1 MTYTVVTLPHATQR
15 VNPAG
20 FCERVNGIWFVCL
33 ETSND
38 LMFSTSNGVVWAKA
52 DDSET
57 GHTGV
62 VTYVGWDGTR
72 YVRIRGGLLAYST
85 DLQAW
90 TAKASP
96 FTVATWPARMAW
108 NGTNWCTSGRAES
121 GTQYIA
127 YATDPTGTWT
137 KQSTGLT
144 TAPGVTVVSF
154 DGTWFLGSED
164 AIESSTNLTSWTSL
178 AWSAGGQI
186 DLFSDGTALF
196 ASYNTKLRQYH
207 GTDAYWANDGWDYLC
222 QSAGSALSHRGVIN
236 SRFAHFD
243 TVGQSYLHTGRYDA
257 ETEYVLNRLASTWAG
272 TAKTVSAICHGGD
285 SYLAFIEDT
294 GTPHQADHAVPVE
307 VTTNRMA
314 YFRLSN
320 INLSS
325 GSTLKIGDLRLLKDG
340 TRVAQSVINADSS
353 PTTGTLANLIDGSLS
368 STAEW
373 TTRPDSIT
381 TNYVGTQLLNQT
393 AIGAGDS
400 SSKHPYDWN
409 LDGSVDQ
416 QRWYRLARAYHQ
428 RFPGTNTLAQ
438 PRGFFFDAAAT
449 SFDYGTLLTAK
460 AAPTLPSLGGGDHYE
475 PEQYL
480 FVNGYWI
487 LTFYNVAY
495 DSTPAYYSADLTTW
509 GSLGDAA
516 GSGWAGVW
524 YANGK
529 WFKMTDALYQSSAIN
544 GSWVAVPL
552 PSGWTFINEVLGYF
566 DGFYWLRKGTG
577 ATSYAYSSD
586 LVNWAFRDP
595 TSQVQQRLPIDTTF
609 TPHWITAS
617 GVSTSKLTAATG
629 SGASISYAVKLASED
644 TSGDNVT
651 LYRNGLHHYAYRN
664 NFDGDVQY
672 LRYDQTSE
680 AFAVCPTFYTFD
692 SQPMGVDAAGRMWL
706 RRSNETA
713 MALGDSTQLYV
724 YTPGSVCWKRLD
736 FSLSPGADEWVQ
748 ARVFSAGNEQMW
760 VTFDYAT
767 NTTKVYAFNYTAPTT
782 SLTETADGDDNQSV
796 MPSYYA
802 TVRDGI
808 RATTSATL
816 QAAYNQALSESALGQ
831 VVLAAGKHFEALIS
845 EAVTGNVAAA
855 LALSARL
862 VELSTASDVP
872 ASQAQLVVDLAE
884 VIVALSSL
892 AHGTTYDFLETAAA
906 NDTVA
911 PRVTALALLLESMLA
926 ADTPTPT
933 LTLISVVEEGGTADD
948 TPASLLSA
956 VTLLT
961 EAATAGVLL
970 RLGDDYYVGWAM
982 NPEAVQT
989 RNGMQPAVTQYQNFP
1004 FNSFAKLSGRYYAA
1018 ASDGIYELTGSDDAG
1033 TPIVGYLKS
1042 GKLDFGSSTHK
1053 RMDSAYF
1060 AVATDGVVR
1069 LKTIT
1074 HDRGE
1079 NIETWYQVVSRDDGA
1094 VAENIRLKIGKGLK
1108 SRYWQFELVVEDAS
1122 SFELEEFMLIPLNLT
1137 RRL

>member
-373 TTRPDSIT
+373 TTQPDSIT

-529 WFKMTDALYQSSAIN
+529 WFKQTDTLYQASTIN
-544 GSWVAVPL
+544 GSWTAVPL
-552 PSGWTFINEVLGYF
+552 PSGWTFVNEVLGYF

-577 ATSYAYSSD
+577 STSYAYSSD
-586 LVNWAFRDP
+586 LVDWAFRDP
-595 TSQVQQRLPIDTTF
+595 TAQVAQRLPIDASF

-629 SGASISYAVKLASED
+629 SGTSISYAVKLASED

-767 NTTKVYAFNYTAPTT
+767 NTTKVYSFAYSGPSDTLAETSDAANTATATASLYDAIRETLLCAADCDESAHYNLSMSEAQAAIDSLIGGKLFQDAVSEVADGGVSTVVEIALRMVEQVAASDAALTSWQTAMTVAEVATALDLVAAGWAFSVVETAEANDTITPFVAMLATLLEEAVAT
-782 SLTETADGDDNQSV
+782 DTLSNTLTVTVVSTETAAGADTVTTMAEFFETMDESV
-796 MPSYYA
+796 VA
-802 TVRDGI
+802 
-808 RATTSATL
+808 
-816 QAAYNQALSESALGQ
+816 
-831 VVLAAGKHFEALIS
+831 
-845 EAVTGNVAAA
+845 AVT
-855 LALSARL
+855 
-862 VELSTASDVP
+862 
-872 ASQAQLVVDLAE
+872 
-884 VIVALSSL
+884 
-892 AHGTTYDFLETAAA
+892 
-906 NDTVA
+906 
-911 PRVTALALLLESMLA
+911 
-926 ADTPTPT
+926 
-933 LTLISVVEEGGTADD
+933 
-948 TPASLLSA
+948 
-956 VTLLT
+956 
-961 EAATAGVLL
+961 L
-970 RLGDDYYVGWAM
+970 RLGDDVYTGWAL
-982 NPEAVQT
+982 NTEEGAVSEFQ
-989 RNGMQPAVTQYQNFP
+989 RYE
-1004 FNSFAKLSGRYYAA
+1004 FNSFCQLRGEYYAA
-1018 ASDGIYELTGSDDAG
+1018 GTDGIYRIGGSSDAG
-1033 TPIVGYLKS
+1033 EAIVGYLKT
-1042 GKLDFGSSTHK
+1042 GLLDFGSSLQK
-1053 RMDSAYF
+1053 RMDSAWL
-1060 AVATDGVVR
+1060 AIATDGAVRMKVV
-1069 LKTIT
+1069 TT
-1074 HDRGE
+1074 DGGE
-1079 NIETWYQVVSRDDGA
+1079 AEETWYQVVSKDDGA
-1094 VAENIRLKIGKGLK
+1094 VAENLRLKIGKGLK
-1108 SRYWQFELVVEDAS
+1108 SRHWQFELVVEDAS
-1122 SFELEEFMLIPLNLT
+1122 EFAMDELQLIPMILS
-1137 RRL
+1137 RRT